1 MVSTEICIHFVNSKF
16 NCMYENGLI
25 LFVLQPPTQLLKD
38 ISKLKHPNSRKT
50 KSVAKKAKR

>member
-1 MVSTEICIHFVNSKF
+1 MNASEQFF
-16 NCMYENGLI
+16 I
-25 LFVLQPPTQLLKD
+25 LQNYIFFAFKPPTSILND